1 MTEDERFIAY
11 LNGGSPE
18 ELGLN
23 YFETKDI
30 FSNNYL
36 SLERAKVL
44 AEIIP
49 YIHSN
54 MTLVIKLE
62 GGREIEGK
70 ILECTLQNTLP
81 IDRIIPNVIKLET
94 SEGIEE
100 LVYCQIK
107 SFQVIN

>member
-1 MTEDERFIAY
+1 MTEDEKFIAY

-30 FSNNYL
+30 FSNKYL

-62 GGREIEGK
+62 GGRVVEGK

-81 IDRIIPNVIKLET
+81 IDCLIPNVIKIET
-94 SEGIEE
+94 SEGVKE
-100 LVYCQIK
+100 LVYNQIE
-107 SFQVIN
+107 SFKVVI

>member
-1 MTEDERFIAY
+1 MTEDEKFIAY
-11 LNGGSPE
+11 LNGGFPE

-30 FSNNYL
+30 FSNKYL
-36 SLERAKVL
+36 SLERTKVL

-54 MTLVIKLE
+54 INLIIKLE
-62 GGREIEGK
+62 GGREVEGK
-70 ILECTLQNTLP
+70 ILECTFQSTLP
-81 IDRIIPNVIKLET
+81 IDCIIPNVLKIET

-100 LVYCQIK
+100 LVYSQIE
-107 SFQVIN
+107 SFHVIN